1 MKYPS
6 SNIIVPPRGQEFASV
21 LVVGDFPSSGDERK
35 GMCFSDSA
43 GLELMK
49 MLEEAGFDTATI
61 RFMNVLNCRPYA
73 SQLKYVW
80 SKEKKDATI
89 AEYSDS
95 KHSGAFFSPSIKS
108 DLFDLATEINRT
120 KPRLIIALGDLALW
134 ALAGENS
141 VSKFRGSLETLQGN
155 LYSHS
160 CKVIATYAPAQIL
173 KMWDWRWLAVRDL
186 QRAFSESHSE
196 TYTDP
201 DLRIKIAPTF
211 IEAEKQL
218 EWLIE
223 EANKGTLKLSSD
235 VETISRHIS
244 CLGLA
249 WSSRDALVI
258 PFVKAGY
265 QSFYT
270 LEEEVR
276 LVWLIS
282 VLHTHPNV
290 RLIGQNFSYD
300 IQHMVRSWLMLP
312 VVKGD
317 TMLMQHAILPGT
329 PKDLSTLASL
339 YCLSYEY
346 WKDELTDYRTLPDD
360 LEKFWLYNGKDVCYT
375 FEIHEALESIV
386 NRLGFTAQSDFL
398 HRLNAH
404 VIRMMVRGVA
414 IDQNEKQRLI
424 LALQPEIEKRQTRI
438 NYLAGRELNISSP
451 KQMSDFFYNDLK
463 MKVVRNRKTY
473 QPTTDKTA
481 LTLFGQREPILKPL
495 TDLIEETRSIGV
507 FMATFVMMPLD
518 VDKRMRCNY
527 NVGGTE
533 TFRFSSSQNAFGSGG
548 NLQNIPKGSEDEELS
563 PGAFFFPNLRKMFIP
578 DPSFTLFDVDL
589 AGADAQVVAWEAED
603 EDLKAKFRSGEKI
616 HALNAKDMYG
626 TLAGPD
632 GKRAPYY
639 KYAKMGGHLTNYGGG
654 ANVLSKSCGMTIHE
668 AETFQK
674 RWFSLHP
681 GIKTWHEETLN
692 NLFTKR
698 EVRNKFGFRRYFFD
712 RIEGLLPEALAWIPQ
727 STVALIINK
736 ALCQISEH
744 PTLQKLNVQLLMQV
758 HDSLVG
764 QFPSCNQ
771 YLSLPIIRQCLRV
784 TVPYDDPLV
793 IGTSLDLSEQSWGD
807 LVAFRWEQIEE

>member
-1 MKYPS
+1 
-6 SNIIVPPRGQEFASV
+6 
-21 LVVGDFPSSGDERK
+21 
-35 GMCFSDSA
+35 
-43 GLELMK
+43 MK
-49 MLEEAGFDTATI
+49 MLEEAGFTTNSL
-61 RFMNVLNCRPYA
+61 RFMNVLNYRPYA

-95 KHSGAFFSPSIKS
+95 KHSGAFFSPSIKP

-120 KPRLIIALGDLALW
+120 KPTLIIALGDLALW
-134 ALAGENS
+134 ATTGENS
-141 VSKFRGSLETLQGN
+141 VSKFRGSLETLQGDM
-155 LYSHS
+155 YSHS
-160 CKVIATYAPAQIL
+160 CKVIATYHPSQIL
-173 KMWDWRWLAVRDL
+173 KVWEWRWLAVRDL
-186 QRAFSESHSE
+186 QRAFSESHSKE
-196 TYTDP
+196 YCDP
-201 DLRIKIAPTF
+201 DLHIKIAPTF
-211 IEAEKQL
+211 LQAL
-218 EWLIE
+218 EVLQGLLIKADNCE
-223 EANKGTLKLSSD
+223 NTFLKLSSD

-249 WSSRDALVI
+249 WSSKDAIVI

-265 QSFYT
+265 QSFYS
-270 LEEEVR
+270 LEEEVT
-276 LVWLIS
+276 LIG
-282 VLHTHPNV
+282 LIADIHTHPNIK
-290 RLIGQNFSYD
+290 LIGQNFSYD
-300 IQHMVRSWLMLP
+300 IQHMVRSWLFLP

-329 PKDLSTLASL
+329 AKDLSMLASL
-339 YCLSYEY
+339 YALHYQY

-386 NRLGFTAQSDFL
+386 ARLGFTSQSAFL

-414 IDQNEKQRLI
+414 IDQTEKQRLI
-424 LALQPEIEKRQTRI
+424 LALQPEIEVRQKRI

-481 LTLFGQREPILKPL
+481 LSLFGQREPILKPL

-507 FMATFVMMPLD
+507 FMSTFVMMPLD
-518 VDKRMRCNY
+518 IDKRMRCNY

-548 NLQNIPKGSEDEELS
+548 NLQNIPKGSEDEDLA
-563 PGAFFFPNLRKMFIP
+563 PNAFFFPNLRKMFIP
-578 DPSFTLFDVDL
+578 DPGFTLFDVDL

-603 EDLKAKFRSGEKI
+603 DDLKAKFRSGEKI
-616 HALNAKDMYG
+616 HALNAKDIYG
-626 TLAGPD
+626 VLAGPD

-639 KYAKMGGHLTNYGGG
+639 KMAKMGCHLTNYGGG
-654 ANVLSKSCGMTIHE
+654 ANVLSKSCGMTVHE
-668 AETFQK
+668 AELFQRK
-674 RWFSLHP
+674 WFALHP

-727 STVALIINK
+727 STVALIINH
-736 ALCQISEH
+736 ALCNISEN
-744 PTLQKLNVQLLMQV
+744 PTLNSLSVQLLMQV

-807 LVAFRWEQIEE
+807 LVAFKWEQLEA